1 MVKTILVTIALSN
14 CLAIGLVSTASAT
27 DRKEVR
33 EAAGVEAGDR
43 VDRRREVR
51 DNVEADVSNRKEV
64 REAAGVE
71 AGDRVDRRREV
82 REAID

>member
-1 MVKTILVTIALSN
+1 MVKRISVTIALSS
-14 CLAIGLVSTASAT
+14 CLVIGLASTSHAN
-27 DRKEVR
+27 DRQEI
-33 EAAGVEAGDR
+33 
-43 VDRRREVR
+43 
-51 DNVEADVSNRKEV
+51 

>member
-1 MVKTILVTIALSN
+1 MVKRTVTTIALFS
-14 CLAIGLVSTASAT
+14 CLVIGLASTSSAN
-27 DRKEVR
+27 DRQEVR

-51 DNVEADVSNRKEV
+51 DNVEADVSERKEV

-71 AGDRVDRRREV
+71 AGDRIDRRKEV

>member
-1 MVKTILVTIALSN
+1 MMNKIVVMIALAT
-14 CLAIGLVSTASAT
+14 CLTFGFASMSSAD

-43 VDRRREVR
+43 VDRRSEARE
-51 DNVEADVSNRKEV
+51 NVEMDAGDRKEV

-71 AGDRVDRRREV
+71 AGDRADNRSEV
-82 REAID
+82 RESID

>member
-1 MVKTILVTIALSN
+1 MAWIEQALLEESLMVKRTLTTIALSS
-14 CLAIGLVSTASAT
+14 CLVIGLESTSSAN
-27 DRKEVR
+27 DRQEL
-33 EAAGVEAGDR
+33 
-43 VDRRREVR
+43 
-51 DNVEADVSNRKEV
+51 

>member
-1 MVKTILVTIALSN
+1 MMNKIVAMIVLST
-14 CLAIGLVSTASAT
+14 CFTLGLVSTSSAN
-27 DRKEVR
+27 DRKEIR

-43 VDRRREVR
+43 VDRRSEARE
-51 DNVEADVSNRKEV
+51 NVEADAGDRKEA

-71 AGDRVDRRREV
+71 AGDRVDRRSEA

>member
-1 MVKTILVTIALSN
+1 MKKIVVMIALST
-14 CLAIGLVSTASAT
+14 CLTIGLASTSIAD
-27 DRKEVR
+27 DRMEMR

-51 DNVEADVSNRKEV
+51 DNVEADAGERQEM

-71 AGDRVDRRREV
+71 AGDRVDRRSEARESF
-82 REAID
+82 D

>member
-1 MVKTILVTIALSN
+1 MNKIVVMIALSI
-14 CLAIGLVSTASAT
+14 CLTIGLASTSSAK

-43 VDRRREVR
+43 VDRRSEVR
-51 DNVEADVSNRKEV
+51 DNVEADAGDRKEV

-71 AGDRVDRRREV
+71 AGDRVDRRSEV
-82 REAID
+82 RESLD

>member
-1 MVKTILVTIALSN
+1 VIKRIVVMIALST
-14 CLAIGLVSTASAT
+14 CLTIGLASTTSAK
-27 DRKEVR
+27 DRKEMR

-51 DNVEADVSNRKEV
+51 DNVEADAGDRKEM

-71 AGDRVDRRREV
+71 AGDRVDRRSEV
-82 REAID
+82 RESVD